1 MSPLIG
7 YLGALAV
14 GIGVALLVTSLAGR
28 RTRSAALS
36 HLGGGTGSV
45 DLHQARLSEGLWQRL
60 GRPLMDR
67 LSHLGWRISPGV
79 RSEALRRKL
88 DNAGMSTS
96 VEALLAGKV
105 VAIGAGLLAGV
116 GWMAIDAPGGILS
129 LVVGAGVG
137 YAGPE
142 LLVHSRGQKRQQELG
157 KELPEALDLLAL
169 SVQAGLGFEQAL
181 AEVAGEVHG
190 PLGDELDRLL
200 KEQQLGRSRRDALQS
215 LHDRNDSEDLRTLV
229 GALLHANRLGT
240 PIGDA
245 LKMQAR
251 ELRRRRRAV
260 AREKAGKT
268 PVKLLVPLVFGIF
281 PAMFVIII
289 GPGALQVMEAMF

>member
-1 MSPLIG
+1 MSALIG

-14 GIGVALLVTSLAGR
+14 GTSLALLVVGLAGR

-36 HLGGGTGSV
+36 HLGGTGGV
-45 DLHQARLSEGLWQRL
+45 DLHQARLSEGVWERL
-60 GRPLMDR
+60 GRPVMDR
-67 LSHLGWRISPGV
+67 LSHLGRRISPGV
-79 RSEALRRKL
+79 RTDTLRTKL
-88 DNAGMSTS
+88 DNAGMSVS
-96 VEALLAGKV
+96 VETLLAAKV
-105 VAIGAGLLAGV
+105 IAVGLGVLAGA
-116 GWMAIDAPGGILS
+116 GWMAIGGPGGVLA
-129 LVVGAGVG
+129 LGLGAGVG

-142 LLVHSRGQKRQQELG
+142 LMVHSRGQKRQLELA
-157 KELPEALDLLAL
+157 KELPEALDLMAL
-169 SVQAGLGFEQAL
+169 SVQAGLGFEQAV
-181 AEVAGEVHG
+181 AEVAGEVRG
-190 PLGDELDRLL
+190 PLGDELDRML
-200 KEQQLGRSRRDALQS
+200 KEQQLGRSRRDSLQS
-215 LHDRNDSEDLRTLV
+215 LHDRNKSEDLRTLV

-245 LKMQAR
+245 LKIQAR